1 MDTPVGQGELTHHE
15 AIVNGVRLHYVQAGQ
30 GPLIVL
36 LHGFPEFWYGWRLQ
50 IPALAAAGYRVIAP
64 DMRGYN
70 LSEKPPTVADYRMEA
85 LTSDVAALIR
95 HAGEENA
102 VVVGHDWGGAVAWE
116 TAIRLPQVV
125 RRLVVL
131 NAPHPAAMLRE
142 LRTVE
147 QLRRSWYMFFFQLP
161 WLPEA
166 LAHLSGYSALE
177 AVFRRDPTRAGAYSD
192 EDIRLYRQAV
202 ARPGALTGAINYYRA
217 LFRQAPAGA
226 LRGMRALPTITV
238 PTLLIWGMRDRHL
251 GPRLLNGLDQWVA
264 TLRVERLP
272 DASHWVMADE
282 PRRVNNLLLGFLRDD
297 G

>member
-30 GPLIVL
+30 GPLVVL

-95 HAGEENA
+95 HAGEESA

-166 LAHLSGYSALE
+166 LARLSGYSALE

-238 PTLLIWGMRDRHL
+238 PTLLIWGMRDRYL
-251 GPRLLNGLDQWVA
+251 GPRLLDGLDQWVA
-264 TLRVERLP
+264 NLRVERLP

-282 PRRVNNLLLGFLRDD
+282 PQRVNDLLLGFLRD
-297 G
+297 GG

>member
-30 GPLIVL
+30 GPLVVL
-36 LHGFPEFWYGWRLQ
+36 LHGFPEFWYSWRLQ

-70 LSEKPPTVADYRMEA
+70 LSEKPATVADYRMEA

-125 RRLVVL
+125 RQLVVL
-131 NAPHPAAMLRE
+131 NAPHPAEMLRE

-166 LAHLSGYSALE
+166 LARLSGYSALD
-177 AVFRRDPTRAGAYSD
+177 VMFRRDPTRAGAYSD

-202 ARPGALTGAINYYRA
+202 ARPGALTGGINYYRA
-217 LFRQAPAGA
+217 LFRQAPAEA
-226 LRGMRALPTITV
+226 LRQMRALPTITV
-238 PTLLIWGMRDRHL
+238 PTLLIWGMRDRYL
-251 GPRLLNGLDQWVA
+251 GPRLLDGLDRWVA
-264 TLRVERLP
+264 NLRVERLP

-282 PRRVNNLLLGFLRDD
+282 PQRVNDLLLGFLRGD